1 MKQINETKIR
11 VKRLIFNYT
20 FTDDICTIFSSK
32 PKKIFIYR
40 ERMKRK

>member
-20 FTDDICTIFSSK
+20 FTDLKYVLYFHLNPKRFSFTEK
-32 PKKIFIYR
+32 G
-40 ERMKRK
+40 